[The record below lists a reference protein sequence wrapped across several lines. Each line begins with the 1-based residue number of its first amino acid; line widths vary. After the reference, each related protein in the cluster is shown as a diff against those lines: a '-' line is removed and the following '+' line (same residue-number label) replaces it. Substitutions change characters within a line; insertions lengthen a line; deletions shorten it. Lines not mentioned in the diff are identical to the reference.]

1 MGAAVD
7 QSVQAASCGTVNQ
20 CECHGGFGVLVGRR
34 QLLGPVLATALV
46 LVQEKFFSFG
56 GNVDK
61 IVLGAVLVVILAF
74 LPEGLAGLA
83 RPLARLRQPRGS
95 AAPAPIPTT
104 LEN

>member
-1 MGAAVD
+1 
-7 QSVQAASCGTVNQ
+7 
-20 CECHGGFGVLVGRR
+20 VLVGRR
-34 QLLGPVLATALV
+34 QLLGPVFATALV

-61 IVLGAVLVVILAF
+61 IVLGAVLIVILAF

-83 RPLARLRQPRGS
+83 RPLARLRTPG
-95 AAPAPIPTT
+95 AAASTPPVTR